1 MTSPLIQLPNTRRG
15 PRFFGT
21 LLLALRMWSRR
32 QVLIAVLTAVLVAV
46 VIGVATVLIPNPLF
60 ARDIPPVWWNYPV
73 WLLTSVLS
81 GVLVATYVRSASGA
95 NASVE
100 RTNEPG
106 DGAGSGAERGAER
119 ISGDDGDVDRS
130 ERRTSRMGMA
140 GGVLAWFAVGCP
152 VCNKIALLALGY
164 SGAITYF
171 TPIQPFLAVGAMALT
186 GVAVVA
192 RLRGQVSCPVPP
204 RPRAA

>member
-1 MTSPLIQLPNTRRG
+1 MTSPLVQLPSTGRR
-15 PRFFGT
+15 PRFFAT
-21 LLLALRMWSRR
+21 LLQALRTWTPR
-32 QVLIAVLTAVLVAV
+32 QVLAAVIAAVVVAA

-81 GVLVATYVRSASGA
+81 GVLIGTYVRPTPKSATADDGGS
-95 NASVE
+95 SVG
-100 RTNEPG
+100 N
-106 DGAGSGAERGAER
+106 DGAESAAETSSNSTDA
-119 ISGDDGDVDRS
+119 DRS

-171 TPIQPFLAVGAMALT
+171 TPIQPFLAVGAMLLT
-186 GVAVVA
+186 GVAVVV
-192 RLRGQVSCPVPP
+192 RLRGQVSCPVPS
-204 RPRAA
+204 R